1 MLSQRNAFV
10 TTPETGSVRNLNK
23 ETRRDEVI
31 RTVGEDDAVH
41 EELDGFGAGD
51 VEEEVDP
58 LIVREGAEAGRAV
71 DGGFKV
77 AECCLVSI

>member
-23 ETRRDEVI
+23 KTRRDEVI
-31 RTVGEDDAVH
+31 RTVGEDDAIH

-51 VEEEVDP
+51 VEEEVYP
-58 LIVREGAEAGRAV
+58 LVVREGAEAGRAV
-71 DGGFKV
+71 DSGFEV
-77 AECCLVSI
+77 AKGVLLV